1 MSLDAIQKKIA
12 KIHVSV
18 STLESLRENCVARMK
33 TDRLYRGAVFYYLYT
48 MADSC
53 VTLAQ
58 MIVKHKRLRKP
69 QSYSEAID
77 ILGEAGILPEAFAYD
92 FARIAG
98 FRNFLAH
105 DYEEMDYERIC
116 EVMFGKTE
124 EVKSYLAFIAAS
136 L

>member
-1 MSLDAIQKKIA
+1 MSFDVIQNKIA
-12 KIHVSV
+12 KIKSSV
-18 STLESLRENCVARMK
+18 AILESLRENCAERIK
-33 TDRLYRGAVFYYLYT
+33 HDAQYRGAIFFYLYT

-58 MIVKHKRLRKP
+58 MIVKHKNLRSP
-69 QSYSEAID
+69 QSYSDTID
-77 ILGEAGILPEAFAYD
+77 ILGEAGILPEAFAYE

-105 DYEEMDYERIC
+105 DYEKINYEELCQI
-116 EVMFGKTE
+116 MLKKLE
-124 EVKSYLAFIAAS
+124 EVKTYLAFIDAA

>member
-1 MSLDAIQKKIA
+1 MSVDPIQSKIA
-12 KIHVSV
+12 KVKSSV
-18 STLESLRENCVARMK
+18 AVLESMRENCVEKVKHDAV
-33 TDRLYRGAVFYYLYT
+33 YRGAIFFYLYT

-58 MIVKHKRLRKP
+58 MIVKHKNLRRP
-69 QSYSEAID
+69 QSYADTID
-77 ILGEAGILPEAFAYD
+77 ILGEAGILPEAFAYE

-105 DYEEMDYERIC
+105 DYETINYDELCQI
-116 EVMFGKTE
+116 MFKKLD
-124 EVKSYLAFIAAS
+124 EVKIYLGYIEAA

>member
-1 MSLDAIQKKIA
+1 MSFDVIQNKIA
-12 KIHVSV
+12 KIKSSV
-18 STLESLRENCVARMK
+18 AILESLRENCMERIKHDA
-33 TDRLYRGAVFYYLYT
+33 LYRGAIFFYLYS

-58 MIVKHKRLRKP
+58 MIGKHKGLRAS
-69 QSYSEAID
+69 QSYSDAID
-77 ILGEAGILPEAFAYD
+77 VLGEAGILPEAFAYE

-105 DYEEMDYERIC
+105 DYEKINYEELCAI
-116 EVMFGKTE
+116 MLKKLT
-124 EVKSYLAFIAAS
+124 EVKAYLEYVQAA

>member
-1 MSLDAIQKKIA
+1 MSLAALQKKIA
-12 KIHVSV
+12 AIQDCV
-18 STLESLRENCVARMK
+18 STLEGLRENCVERIK
-33 TDRLYRGAVFYYLYT
+33 QDKLYRGAVFYYLYT

-58 MIVKHKRLRKP
+58 MLVKHKNLRKP

-77 ILGEAGILPEAFAYD
+77 ILGEAGILPDAFAYE

-105 DYEEMDYERIC
+105 DYTKMNYDELCQI
-116 EVMFGKTE
+116 MFKKLD
-124 EVKSYLAFIAAS
+124 EVKAYLAFINAA